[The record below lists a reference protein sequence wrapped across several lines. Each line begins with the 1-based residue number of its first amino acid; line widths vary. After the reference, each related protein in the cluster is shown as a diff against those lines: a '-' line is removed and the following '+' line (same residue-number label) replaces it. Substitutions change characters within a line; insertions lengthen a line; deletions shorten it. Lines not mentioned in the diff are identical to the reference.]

1 MTRFEEGGEE
11 AVKTTRPPVS
21 RRSLCK
27 ILSWL
32 HVDVWTAQHD
42 AKFLDLLLLRGMRG
56 GADVGDLTVDYWSS
70 AICTEFNAATG
81 SAFPVED
88 LQRRLAELR
97 REFDAVNRI
106 KDHPRFT
113 YDAPPGR
120 RRQGGRVEAENPDA
134 VAYEGRSTHFGRLQ
148 AIRTGGGVVE
158 KRRNG
163 GLMCRESRAK
173 RCLGLRCNL

>member
-1 MTRFEEGGEE
+1 MQTQPEQPVTTVSQLLMIDQQLVMRFEDGDDHGGGGCGEE
-11 AVKTTRPPVS
+11 EAVVKTTRPPVS

-27 ILSWL
+27 ILSRL
-32 HVDVWTAQHD
+32 HVDVWTPQHD

-56 GADVGDLTVDYWSS
+56 GAGVGDLTADDWSS
-70 AICTEFNAATG
+70 AIRTELNAATG

-97 REFDAVNRI
+97 REFDAVSRI

-120 RRQGGRVEAENPDA
+120 RRQGGRVEAVRA
-134 VAYEGRSTHFGRLQ
+134 VSCGSL
-148 AIRTGGGVVE
+148 
-158 KRRNG
+158 
-163 GLMCRESRAK
+163 LS
-173 RCLGLRCNL
+173 